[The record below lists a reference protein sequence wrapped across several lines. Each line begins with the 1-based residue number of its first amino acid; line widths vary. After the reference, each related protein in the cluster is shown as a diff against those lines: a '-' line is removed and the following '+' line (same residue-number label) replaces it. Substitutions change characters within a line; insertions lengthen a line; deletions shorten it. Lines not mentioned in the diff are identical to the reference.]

1 MFQLYKKRDFS
12 QLIGD
17 TFTFFKIEGK
27 SYFKNYFIINGG
39 ILLLLVVVLY
49 FFMKTFID
57 GTFSAAQTGN
67 PDFMTDMVYTNTLSY
82 VGFGALFIVLI
93 SLASLINYSY
103 PILFMKLVEDKKERS
118 TENIFNLLKKKFGRA
133 ILFYLISLFILV
145 PLFILIFGITILLIF
160 VIVGIPILLVLMPT
174 FMSWVTLSYYQF
186 TSSNDDYF
194 RALGKAF
201 EMIKSKFWPIVGST
215 LVMYI
220 IIQVILGVL
229 TMIPYFIGI
238 ASMMTDL
245 ENINENP
252 DGYISG
258 ISLLMTAIFIVSI
271 LFNYILQNL
280 FLVNQGIIF
289 YSIKETEGNISI
301 LNDIDSI
308 GTHEE

>member
-1 MFQLYKKRDFS
+1 
-12 QLIGD
+12 
-17 TFTFFKIEGK
+17 
-27 SYFKNYFIINGG
+27 
-39 ILLLLVVVLY
+39 
-49 FFMKTFID
+49 
-57 GTFSAAQTGN
+57 
-67 PDFMTDMVYTNTLSY
+67 
-82 VGFGALFIVLI
+82 
-93 SLASLINYSY
+93 LASLINYSY
-103 PILFMKLVEDKKERS
+103 PILFMKLMEDKKERS

-145 PLFILIFGITILLIF
+145 PLFVLVFGITVLLIF
-160 VIVGIPILLVLMPT
+160 IIVGIPILLILMPT

-186 TSSNDDYF
+186 TTTNDDYF

-201 EMIKSKFWPIVGST
+201 EMIKSKFWSIVGST

-289 YSIKETEGNISI
+289 YSIKETEGNVSI

>member
-1 MFQLYKKRDFS
+1 MN
-12 QLIGD
+12 
-17 TFTFFKIEGK
+17 KI
-27 SYFKNYFIINGG
+27 N
-39 ILLLLVVVLY
+39 
-49 FFMKTFID
+49 
-57 GTFSAAQTGN
+57 
-67 PDFMTDMVYTNTLSY
+67 
-82 VGFGALFIVLI
+82 ALF
-93 SLASLINYSY
+93 
-103 PILFMKLVEDKKERS
+103 KEHGS
-118 TENIFNLLKKKFGRA
+118 K
-133 ILFYLISLFILV
+133 V
-145 PLFILIFGITILLIF
+145 ITVLLIF
-160 VIVGIPILLVLMPT
+160 IIVGIPILLILMPT

-289 YSIKETEGNISI
+289 YSINVTGCIIKTLSTGNPNLKPLIFPFKI
-301 LNDIDSI
+301 KAII
-308 GTHEE
+308 